1 LGWPIPL
8 TRKTELCPRIK
19 LCLEKKTMKNKGRY
33 GEFGGYYAPAV
44 LMPALEEMEAAFEKY
59 HDDEQFCKDL
69 QLLFS
74 DYGGRPT
81 PLYYSKPLSEKVAAQ
96 VYLKR
101 EDLLHGGAH
110 KLNNTLGQGL
120 LAQYMNKKKL
130 IAETGAGQH
139 GLATAT
145 IGAKMGME
153 VKIFMGTVDIERQ
166 MSNVQKM
173 KLLGAEVIPVTGAS
187 GTLKDAINEAMRYWT
202 AHVDDT
208 FYLFG
213 TVAGPHPYPMMVR
226 HFQQVIGDETRQQCL
241 DKIGRLPNLV
251 TACVGGGSNA
261 IGIFAAFIDD
271 PEVRLVGVEAA
282 GYGLDTDKHA
292 ATLQK
297 GRVGVLHGARSY
309 LLQDENGQVY
319 ESHSVS
325 AGLDYP
331 GVGPEH
337 SFLKDIK
344 RAEYVGATDAEVLD
358 TFLFLTRAE
367 GIFPAFESA
376 HAVAWVLSQAGKFK
390 PDDVIVINLSGRG
403 DKDVDAFI
411 KYRGESVK

>member
-1 LGWPIPL
+1 M
-8 TRKTELCPRIK
+8 
-19 LCLEKKTMKNKGRY
+19 KKQGRY
-33 GEFGGYYAPAV
+33 GQFGGYYVPEV
-44 LMPALEEMEAAFEKY
+44 LIPALEEMEAAFERY
-59 HDDEQFCKDL
+59 HNDEKFCADL
-69 QLLFS
+69 QRLLN
-74 DYGGRPT
+74 DYAGRPT
-81 PLYYSKPLSEKVAAQ
+81 PLYRSPALSERVGAQ

-120 LAQYMNKKKL
+120 LAHYMGKKKL

-145 IGAKMGME
+145 IGAMMGME
-153 VKIFMGTVDIERQ
+153 VKIFMGVTDIERQ
-166 MSNVQKM
+166 MPNVQKM
-173 KLLGAEVIPVTGAS
+173 KLLGAEVIPVTGSS
-187 GTLKDAINEAMRYWT
+187 GTLKDAINDTLRYWT

-213 TVAGPHPYPMMVR
+213 TVAGPHPYPMIVS
-226 HFQQVIGDETRQQCL
+226 HFQKVIGEETRGQCL
-241 DKIGRLPNLV
+241 EKLGRLPDIV
-251 TACVGGGSNA
+251 AACVGGGSNA

-271 PEVRLVGVEAA
+271 KDVRLVGVEAA

-297 GRVGVLHGARSY
+297 GSVGVLHGAQSY
-309 LLQDENGQVY
+309 LLQDENGQVH

-337 SFLKDIK
+337 SYLKDID
-344 RAEYVGATDAEVLD
+344 RAEYVGATDEEVLD
-358 TFLFLTRAE
+358 TFLFLTRGE

-376 HAVAWVLSQAGKFK
+376 HAVAWVLAQAGKFK
-390 PDDVIVINLSGRG
+390 KDDIIVINLSGRG

-411 KYRGESVK
+411 KYRPEAAQ